1 MSKENKKEKQAKKTK
16 YNTPSV
22 SEDKLIEIHAEAY
35 YKALK
40 RIEDEKKKEECNSEI
55 TEENKKTWFDN
66 ICIFL
71 NFLVCPFRIFKPYRL
86 SGGIYDNIL
95 VVIISMVLKS
105 VGFLLWLF
113 GWYAVGYDII
123 LIWQNGFAWA
133 FAVMIIVGISFVLL
147 GSMLILAGK
156 EFNKETDSN
165 KIYAYSASIIA
176 LISCVVSVIAL
187 FKGVH

>member
-16 YNTPSV
+16 FNTPSV

-40 RIEDEKKKEECNSEI
+40 RIEDEKEKCNSEI

-66 ICIFL
+66 ICIIL
-71 NFLVCPFRIFKPYRL
+71 NVLVCPFRIFKPYRL
-86 SGGIYDNIL
+86 SGGIYDNLL
-95 VVIISMVLKS
+95 VVIISTLLKII
-105 VGFLLWLF
+105 GGLLWLV

-133 FAVMIIVGISFVLL
+133 LAVMIIVGISFVLL
-147 GSMLILAGK
+147 GSMLVLAGK

-187 FKGVH
+187 FKGAH